1 MIFKRAFIR
10 TCLGV
15 LLLIASDPVVVC
27 GDEPVSNLQL
37 RFRRVYAPADRL
49 ADWPKGNALYK
60 PINASDFE
68 RLVTRLGGPPTDV
81 AEAQIVSS
89 EYTAQLQ
96 GDDVL
101 AGKVTM
107 EVRSL
112 SDRPVMMPLTPCE
125 IALSDPEWEDDH
137 GRRLARMG
145 LDSDNRM
152 VLLIDGPG
160 KLHCNWSL
168 RGRRDSGGQLK
179 FQFQLPPSLARKLVL
194 TLPETLQPD
203 FKDGLVTLQ
212 EDSESDQKVWKIDL
226 PARNRLQMRIARRSA
241 DGAEGRFNL
250 VKQALTYDLSMRGLQ
265 LDAEWTLGVYREPLK
280 QLVVRI
286 DSELQLVDAQL
297 GEQHIAWATKGRV
310 EDGTLRTV
318 LSFPQPIVGADR
330 VLRLLAVAPL
340 VTQGAWKL
348 PGIKPD
354 GLFWQEGAATLLVAE
369 PLSVARMNLEG
380 CRQLRTSVLPGPAS
394 GEAIELQYHGSEAKV
409 EVLLSTVPPEM
420 TIDALTTYEL
430 DDHAISSRMVCD
442 CTVKKA
448 EKFKLQ
454 AVILGN
460 WQIESVVSRP
470 PGMIESWETQE
481 TDSRQILKID
491 LKRGISP
498 EAPLRLG
505 IVGRSRQGVPGES
518 IDSSQLEMLQFDGI
532 RRQLVHVVA
541 RDPFRLRVTGP
552 DALRQ
557 VAPSAL
563 LTEDRSRL
571 AESFSEDRVVFQD
584 RPLVHD
590 MPGDAED
597 ENQEVD
603 KLEGMFWLNDPGPAR
618 FRLTLEKPSPQFTAI
633 TEITARIEENNLQ
646 ENIHVECTPQKSSVD
661 WVVVAFA
668 EKRDESPRWSVI
680 DVDGV
685 VLDSVRAV
693 RLPPGPQDDPL
704 MREKWKVSWTRPL
717 SENFQLVAER
727 NTEFADLVP
736 VNLVS
741 LPQAIEQLGTV
752 TIFSEESAKT
762 VVENRILKPLP
773 AEQVPSRRQ
782 NQVVARYRYDPE
794 RHLGTGGH
802 AALLVGTN
810 KEFAQMAVVWQAVAE
825 SRFAPDGSGRHRIT
839 YYLENDGS
847 RDFKV
852 ALDSK
857 MRIGGAKIDGV
868 AVRMPPSESTNSIS
882 LALPEDQRFT
892 VVELQLVTGA
902 PSTWL
907 DMIRK
912 IQLPVLQLEVPI
924 LHWQRILH
932 APAGFAITDGID
944 RGDNGRDALA
954 WRERL
959 FGPLARDEHLEVFDP
974 FDRKQWS
981 AAAMV
986 PVAESQHD
994 RQLATDFLD
1003 AFGKTLEQN
1012 WQFASWEQLAN
1023 IDLRGAVSRSGTPSD
1038 DLEVWIDSQALGE
1051 AGIGPNSP
1059 IVVAA
1064 NRTSQQLATDA
1075 LMAANLVVA
1084 VVENRLL
1091 VSSVDRIEPTA
1102 TNWLVEGVLCGNFYA
1117 DQAHRAQL
1125 ISRQAGEPATDW
1137 VANGDLVKS
1146 PWKIIWR
1153 EGYAT
1158 TENRG
1163 TTTCYLEGKRAR
1175 DSEVYLIHTSSIH
1188 ALQWTLFFV
1197 VSVGGCAWPLSKLR
1211 TGVLLILALAVL
1223 ALVMPAVIA
1232 PLVNAVLLGVVVA
1245 ILWQVR
1251 TIVWRPARQKITL
1264 PQKMGNSL
1272 STTQTLRFFGP
1283 EILLLLFAASVFFA
1297 VPRGLIA
1304 QSLLEAIPK
1313 DKSLS
1318 VVFIPVDSDNHP
1330 VGKTYYVE
1338 EALFKALHQ
1347 RAKSESEGP
1356 TDWLLASATYRGQM
1370 EWDSDRRRLAL
1381 TTLTGSFVVEVFG
1394 HQAEVRIP
1402 VGGLADDATSWKMSV
1417 DGKAT
1422 RQVRSASDGT
1432 PILEIDAPGIY
1443 QIEIQLAAE
1452 AEIHAGL
1459 QRFDISIP
1467 PLATSRL
1474 ELEVPVDAPP
1484 IEISSAIGGTVRQDN
1499 RGRVTAQLGAASRLA
1514 VSWRE
1519 SRGADAGAVAD
1530 VDRLL
1535 WLKIQPGAVV
1545 IDARIHLNVQD
1556 HRVRRLQLA
1565 ADPQLRL
1572 LSPILARPDGK
1583 PVELSHVRTI
1593 PGDPQIIELE
1603 FARSVTGIQEIRLPF
1618 LLTGITG
1625 VGNVRLP
1632 YLDLIGARTSRHSVA
1647 VSVDA
1652 ALQID
1657 RNNIPQNEGLIAVSA
1672 AMMPDF
1678 WDIAEQKPALFYRQT
1693 QLEIDWSFPTRP
1705 QEPDTVALQR
1715 LSFGFSDT
1723 HVDAIAEFDLE
1734 TTAGHRFDYHIYVP
1748 KGFVAQK
1755 VELIS
1760 KGINRVARWTVSPD
1774 GKMDNRLAIFLTGPV
1789 TGKQQ
1794 LVIRGQF
1801 PGSIG
1806 ERELPDFLL
1815 DGIRSR
1821 GRQVAIYRQPSVEV
1835 ELKSAENVQSATDGD
1850 IVPTVVP
1857 SNFGQLVDVFLLD
1870 RNAKKS
1876 RVEVR
1881 RNPLE
1886 VTSQQIVSINRVS
1899 GQWVG
1904 EIDLKMGFKKG
1915 ALDNL
1920 RLQIPPEFPGPFTL
1934 DPEIP
1939 YRVENLASSE
1949 SRVLL
1954 VRLPE
1959 GISGDYRLMIRG
1971 PLNIAA
1977 GDLVSCP
1984 VVSTDEIDKSTR
1996 YVVLPKQVDLQDVQ
2010 WKTAG
2015 LVKRSI
2021 PQDPQEASWSDKSF
2035 ESFLVT
2041 GETYRA
2047 VLKSLNTPRQSPS
2060 VRLAD
2065 IKIKGLAL
2073 DRYLGR
2079 AMFDLEPAGLSRV
2092 RVQLPED
2099 AQLLRACVEGLAAT
2113 PQRRG
2118 KDWELELGSENLSQ
2132 AIEVVYEAPLST
2144 DSEGVFAADAPQLYA
2159 DAEKIEINNTLWSMT
2174 GSESFWKVFPNP
2186 EIELNALVLQ
2196 QHHKRIGCL
2205 LDLLSDV
2212 TSAEPVKILSPW
2224 YRRQIAR
2231 LNAARREL
2239 TQYYN
2244 SESLQQSSVQSARQ
2258 LAFEQRV
2265 KELSDQMV
2273 SLGVFASAEQFQA
2286 AGMHTADAWN
2296 WSFANEGRYRFGLF
2310 AGEKEKFPVGQQS
2323 GGDSNLLARIFLALA
2338 LGGIG
2343 LMVGFARWQPVGML
2357 SRESSVLLGA
2367 FIVSLFYWLFLTPSI
2382 LGFIALVATVV
2393 LALSFRWDRMIRS
2406 PAPE

>member
-1 MIFKRAFIR
+1 MPTIVSIR
-10 TCLGV
+10 SFLRV
-15 LLLIASDPVVVC
+15 LLLIASGPLVVC
-27 GDEPVSNLQL
+27 GGEPELNSQLQ
-37 RFRRVYAPADRL
+37 FRRVYAPVDRL
-49 ADWPKGNALYK
+49 ADWPKGNAVYK
-60 PINASDFE
+60 PIDASVFE
-68 RLVTRLGGPPTDV
+68 RLVTRLGVPPTD
-81 AEAQIVSS
+81 AAAAQIVNS

-96 GDDVL
+96 SDDLLV
-101 AGKVTM
+101 GEVTM

-125 IALSDPEWEDDH
+125 IALSDPEWEDAD
-137 GRRLARMG
+137 GRRPARMG

-160 KLHCNWSL
+160 KLHCRWSL

-179 FQFQLPPSLARKLVL
+179 FQFQLPPSLARKLAL
-194 TLPETLQPD
+194 TLPGTLQPD
-203 FKDGLVTLQ
+203 FQDGLVTPQ
-212 EDSESDQKVWKIDL
+212 EDSESGEKVWKIDL
-226 PARNRLQMRIARRSA
+226 PGQNRLQMRIARRSA

-250 VKQALTYDLSMRGLQ
+250 FKQALTYDLSMQGLQ
-265 LDAEWTLGVYREPLK
+265 LDAEWTLGVYRDPLK

-286 DSELQLVDAQL
+286 DPELQLVDAQL
-297 GEQHIAWATKGRV
+297 GEQRVAWATKGRV

-330 VLRLLAVAPL
+330 VLRLRAVAPL
-340 VTQGAWKL
+340 VTRGAWKL
-348 PGIKPD
+348 PGINPE

-369 PLSVARMNLEG
+369 PLSVTRMNLEG
-380 CRQLRTSVLPGPAS
+380 CRQLRTSALPGTAS
-394 GEAIELQYHGSEAKV
+394 GEAIELQYHGSEAGV
-409 EVLLSTVPPEM
+409 DLLLSTVPPEM
-420 TIDALTTYEL
+420 TIHALTTYEL
-430 DDHAISSRMVCD
+430 DDHTISGRMVCD
-442 CTVKKA
+442 FTVKKA

-454 AVILGN
+454 ANILGN

-481 TDSRQILKID
+481 IESRQILKID
-491 LKRGISP
+491 LKRGISA

-505 IVGRSRQGVPGES
+505 IVGRSRQSAPGDS

-532 RRQLVHVVA
+532 ERQIVHVVA

-563 LTEDRSRL
+563 QTEDRSRL
-571 AESFSEDRVVFQD
+571 AESFSEDRVASLD
-584 RPLVHD
+584 RPLIHD
-590 MPGDAED
+590 ISGKAED
-597 ENQEVD
+597 ENREVD
-603 KLEGMFWLNDPGPAR
+603 ELKGMFWLNDPGPVR
-618 FRLTLEKPSPQFTAI
+618 FRLALEKPSPQFTAV
-633 TEITARIEENNLQ
+633 TQITARIEEKNLQ
-646 ENIHVECTPQKSSVD
+646 ENVHVECTPQKSSVD

-680 DVDGV
+680 DADGV
-685 VLDSVRAV
+685 VLDTVRAV
-693 RLPPGPQDDPL
+693 RLPPSPQDDPL
-704 MREKWKVSWTRPL
+704 MREIWRVSWTRPL
-717 SENFQLVAER
+717 SEKFQLVAER

-752 TIFSEESAKT
+752 TLFSEESAKT
-762 VVENRILKPLP
+762 AVENRTLKPLP
-773 AEQVPSRRQ
+773 SEQVPSRQQ
-782 NQVVARYRYDPE
+782 NQVVARYRYDPD
-794 RHLGTGGH
+794 RHLGSGQH

-810 KEFAQMAVVWQAVAE
+810 KEFTKMAVVWQAVAE
-825 SRFAPDGSGRHRIT
+825 SWFAPDGSGRHRIT
-839 YYLENDGS
+839 YYLENNGS
-847 RDFKV
+847 RDFK
-852 ALDSK
+852 ATLDSK
-857 MRIGGAKIDGV
+857 MLVGGVKIDGV
-868 AVRMPPSESTNSIS
+868 AVRLPQSESTGAIS

-892 VVELQLVTGA
+892 VVELQLMTAALSG
-902 PSTWL
+902 WF

-912 IQLPVLQLEVPI
+912 IDLPVPQLDIPI
-924 LHWQRILH
+924 LHWQRNLH
-932 APAGFAITDGID
+932 APAGFTITDGID
-944 RGDNGRDALA
+944 RGSNGRDALG

-974 FDRKQWS
+974 FDLKQWS
-981 AAAMV
+981 TVVMS
-986 PVAESQHD
+986 PIAESQHD
-994 RQLATDFLD
+994 RQLAIDFLD
-1003 AFGKTLEQN
+1003 AFGKTLDQN
-1012 WQFASWEQLAN
+1012 WQFASWGQLAN
-1023 IDLRGAVSRSGTPSD
+1023 IDLRGAVSQSGSGSD
-1038 DLEVWIDSQALGE
+1038 DLEVWVDSQALGE

-1059 IVVAA
+1059 IVVAP
-1064 NRTSQQLATDA
+1064 NRTDQQLATDA
-1075 LMAANLVVA
+1075 LMAANLVVS

-1091 VSSVDRIEPTA
+1091 VSSVDRIKPSA
-1102 TNWLVEGVLCGNFYA
+1102 ANGLVEGVLYGDFYG
-1117 DQAHRAQL
+1117 DQARRAQL
-1125 ISRQAGEPATDW
+1125 VCRQAGGLATDW
-1137 VANGDLVKS
+1137 VANGDLIEA
-1146 PWKIIWR
+1146 PWKILWR
-1153 EGYAT
+1153 DGYAMI
-1158 TENRG
+1158 ENRG
-1163 TTTCYLEGKRAR
+1163 AATCYLEGKRAR
-1175 DSEVYLIHTSSIH
+1175 DSEVYLLHTSSIH
-1188 ALQWTLFFV
+1188 ALQWTLFLV
-1197 VSVGGCAWPLSKLR
+1197 VSVGGCVWPLSKIR
-1211 TGVLLILALAVL
+1211 TGVILILALAVL
-1223 ALVMPAVIA
+1223 ALVIPAVIA

-1245 ILWQVR
+1245 ILWQLR
-1251 TIVWRPARQKITL
+1251 TILWRPARQKIEL
-1264 PQKMGNSL
+1264 PQRMGDSL

-1283 EILLLLFAASVFFA
+1283 EILLVLFAASVSFA
-1297 VPRGLIA
+1297 VPGGVIA
-1304 QSLLEAIPK
+1304 QSLHEAIPK
-1313 DKSLS
+1313 DDAIS
-1318 VVFIPVDSDNHP
+1318 VVFIPVDSDNQP

-1356 TDWLLASATYRGQM
+1356 IDWLLASATYRGQM
-1370 EWDSDRRRLAL
+1370 EWDSDPRRLAL

-1394 HQAEVRIP
+1394 HHAEVHIP
-1402 VGGLADDATSWKMSV
+1402 VGGLAGDAMSWQISV
-1417 DGKAT
+1417 DGKTT

-1443 QIEIQLAAE
+1443 QIEIQLAAK
-1452 AEIHAGL
+1452 AEVHGGV
-1459 QRFDISIP
+1459 QRVDFPIP

-1474 ELEVPVDAPP
+1474 ELDVPVDAPP
-1484 IEISSAIGGTVRQDN
+1484 IEIASAIGGAVRQDN

-1514 VSWRE
+1514 VSWRDN
-1519 SRGADAGAVAD
+1519 RGADAGAVAD

-1545 IDARIHLNVQD
+1545 IDARIQLNVQD

-1572 LSPILARPDGK
+1572 LSPIRARVGEE

-1618 LLTGITG
+1618 LLAGITG

-1632 YLDLIGARTSRHSVA
+1632 YLDLIGSRTSRHWVA
-1647 VSVDA
+1647 VSVDP

-1657 RNNIPQNEGLIAVSA
+1657 RNNIPQNEGLIAASA
-1672 AMMPDF
+1672 AMVPDP
-1678 WDIAEQKPALFYRQT
+1678 WDIAQQKPTLFYRQT
-1693 QLEIDWSFPTRP
+1693 QLEIDWSLPTIP
-1705 QEPDTVALQR
+1705 QKSDTVALQR

-1734 TTAGHRFDYHIYVP
+1734 TTAGHRFDYHVYVP
-1748 KGFVAQK
+1748 KGFVAQQ

-1760 KGINRVARWTVSPD
+1760 KGMNRVARWTISPD
-1774 GKMDNRLAIFLTGPV
+1774 GQMDNRLAIFLTGPV

-1794 LVIRGQF
+1794 LVVRGQF
-1801 PGSIG
+1801 PGGSG
-1806 ERELPDFLL
+1806 ERELPGFRL
-1815 DGIRSR
+1815 DDIRSR
-1821 GRQVAIYRQPSVEV
+1821 GRQVALYRQPSVEV
-1835 ELKSAENVQSATDGD
+1835 ELKFAEKLQSATDGD
-1850 IVPTVVP
+1850 IFPSVVP
-1857 SNFGQLVDVFLLD
+1857 SSFGQLVDVFLVD
-1870 RNAKKS
+1870 RNAKES

-1881 RNPLE
+1881 RNALE
-1886 VTSQQIVSINRVS
+1886 VTSQQVVSINRIN

-1904 EIDLKMGFKKG
+1904 EIDLKIGLKKG
-1915 ALDNL
+1915 TLDML
-1920 RLQIPPEFPGPFTL
+1920 RLRIPPEFPGPFTL
-1934 DPEIP
+1934 DPDIP

-1984 VVSTDEIDKSTR
+1984 VVSADEIDKSTR

-2010 WKTAG
+2010 WKTSG

-2021 PQDPQEASWSDKSF
+2021 PEDPQDASWSDKSF

-2065 IKIKGLAL
+2065 IKIKGRAL

-2092 RVQLPED
+2092 RIHLPAD
-2099 AQLLRACVEGLAAT
+2099 AQLLGARVEGLAAP

-2118 KDWELELGSENLSQ
+2118 KVWELELGSENLSQ
-2132 AIEVVYEAPLST
+2132 FIEVLYEAPLST
-2144 DSEGVFAADAPQLYA
+2144 DSEGVLAADAPQLYA
-2159 DAEKIEINNTLWSMT
+2159 ESEKIEIINTLWSMT
-2174 GSESFWKVFPNP
+2174 GSASFWKVFRNS
-2186 EIELNALVLQ
+2186 EIESNELALQ

-2224 YRRQIAR
+2224 YHRQIAR

-2239 TQYYN
+2239 AQYYN
-2244 SESLQQSSVQSARQ
+2244 SESSQQSSVQSARQ

-2273 SLGVFASAEQFQA
+2273 SLGVFASPEQFQA
-2286 AGMHTADAWN
+2286 AGEHTADAWN
-2296 WSFANEGRYRFGLF
+2296 WSFANEGHYRFGLF
-2310 AGEKEKFPVGQQS
+2310 PGEKEKFPVGQHR
-2323 GGDSNLLARIFLALA
+2323 GGRANLLVRIFLALA
-2338 LGGIG
+2338 LGSIG
-2343 LMVGFARWQPVGML
+2343 LMVGFSGWQPMGML
-2357 SRESSVLLGA
+2357 SRESSVFLGA

-2382 LGFIALVATVV
+2382 LGLTALVATVV

-2406 PAPE
+2406 SAPE